1 MVKLR
6 DVVRG
11 TPETIN
17 PSLTLADA
25 ANAMVSA
32 ECGSMGVVV
41 DGELIGILT
50 ERDILEAVA
59 AGVEFEVAVVGNHMT
74 RYPDVFSPNVE
85 VEQVAEW
92 LLETGYRHV
101 PVVGDELTA
110 ILSIRDIL
118 AAVVDPGRMKA
129 IMH

>member
-1 MVKLR
+1 MV
-6 DVVRG
+6 G
-11 TPETIN
+11 
-17 PSLTLADA
+17 
-25 ANAMVSA
+25 A
-32 ECGSMGVVV
+32 ECGSMAVVV

-59 AGVEFEVAVVGNHMT
+59 AGVELDVAVAGNHMT
-74 RYPDVFSPNVE
+74 RYPDVFSPDVD

-110 ILSIRDIL
+110 ILSSS
-118 AAVVDPGRMKA
+118 A
-129 IMH
+129 